1 MHTAVSSLLV
11 AMFLAA
17 SLPVSAQMRERGSS
31 AGQRPQQQQ
40 QPRVQQGAQQ
50 GNATRGDSR
59 QVQHSSPA
67 VRGEQHASRS
77 DGRATPGQHPQAGR
91 DSDRNSHDVRNE
103 RHDGDRRFGRN
114 DDHRGYDQHQRNAGN
129 HGGNG
134 NHYGWSNGNH
144 YGWSNGNHN
153 GGSNGNHN
161 GWQNGRSGGQGNHY
175 GWQGNHNGG
184 QSSTRAFDRRYDNA
198 QQDQR
203 QDIRQ
208 GIRSGELTRQEAS
221 RLMGE
226 QRRLEAQERRYMADG
241 RLSSRERA
249 DMTQDLNR
257 ARQHIYNETHDAQER
272 R

>member
-1 MHTAVSSLLV
+1 MNTMHTAVSSLLV

-144 YGWSNGNHN
+144 N
-153 GGSNGNHN
+153 GGSN
-161 GWQNGRSGGQGNHY
+161 GNHY

-241 RLSSRERA
+241 RLSSWERA
-249 DMTQDLNR
+249 DMAQDLNR

>member
-1 MHTAVSSLLV
+1 MNTMHTAVSSLLV

-31 AGQRPQQQQ
+31 ASQRPQQQQ
-40 QPRVQQGAQQ
+40 QQQRVQPAARQANTSTRSDTHQAQ
-50 GNATRGDSR
+50 APSR
-59 QVQHSSPA
+59 DA
-67 VRGEQHASRS
+67 RGEQHASAS
-77 DGRATPGQHPQAGR
+77 NGRYTPGQHPQANR

-103 RHDGDRRFGRN
+103 RHDGDRHFGRN
-114 DDHRGYDQHQRNAGN
+114 DDHRGYDQHQRNDGN
-129 HGGNG
+129 RGG
-134 NHYGWSNGNH
+134 NGNH

-153 GGSNGNHN
+153 GGSN
-161 GWQNGRSGGQGNHY
+161 GNHY

-221 RLMGE
+221 RLQGE
-226 QRRLEAQERRYMADG
+226 QRRLESQERRYMADG
-241 RLSSRERA
+241 RLSSWERA
-249 DMTQDLNR
+249 DMAQDLNR

>member
-1 MHTAVSSLLV
+1 MNTVMMSSLL
-11 AMFLAA
+11 AAILIAA
-17 SLPVSAQMRERGSS
+17 SVPVTAAERGRSGAS
-31 AGQRPQQQQ
+31 GASGASQRQQPQQQ
-40 QPRVQQGAQQ
+40 RVQPGAQQ
-50 GNATRGDSR
+50 GNSARGDAR
-59 QVQHSSPA
+59 QFQGQA
-67 VRGEQHASRS
+67 RDAGREQHASRS
-77 DGRATPGQHPQAGR
+77 ADRSNPSERQHAQRNHERQSRDVHGERNDGQ
-91 DSDRNSHDVRNE
+91 
-103 RHDGDRRFGRN
+103 RRFGHDGSR
-114 DDHRGYDQHQRNAGN
+114 DHAGSGSNRGGQ
-129 HGGNG
+129 G
-134 NHYGWSNGNH
+134 NHYGWQNGRSGGQGNH
-144 YGWSNGNHN
+144 Y
-153 GGSNGNHN
+153 

-184 QSSTRAFDRRYDNA
+184 QSPTRAFDRRYDHA

-208 GIRSGELTRQEAS
+208 GIRSGELTRQEAG
-221 RLMGE
+221 RLTSE

>member
-1 MHTAVSSLLV
+1 MNTMHTAVSSLLV

-144 YGWSNGNHN
+144 N
-153 GGSNGNHN
+153 GGSN
-161 GWQNGRSGGQGNHY
+161 GNHY

-198 QQDQR
+198 QQNQR

>member
-1 MHTAVSSLLV
+1 MNTMHTAVSSLLV

-40 QPRVQQGAQQ
+40 QPRVQQGTQQ

-144 YGWSNGNHN
+144 N
-153 GGSNGNHN
+153 GGSN
-161 GWQNGRSGGQGNHY
+161 GNHY

-198 QQDQR
+198 QQNQR

>member
-1 MHTAVSSLLV
+1 MNTMHTAVSSLLV

-40 QPRVQQGAQQ
+40 QPRVQQGAPQ

-144 YGWSNGNHN
+144 N
-153 GGSNGNHN
+153 GGSN
-161 GWQNGRSGGQGNHY
+161 GNHY

-198 QQDQR
+198 QQNQR

>member
-1 MHTAVSSLLV
+1 MNTMHTAVSSLLV

-144 YGWSNGNHN
+144 N
-153 GGSNGNHN
+153 GGSN
-161 GWQNGRSGGQGNHY
+161 GNHY

-221 RLMGE
+221 RLQGE
-226 QRRLEAQERRYMADG
+226 QRRLESQERRYMADG

>member
-1 MHTAVSSLLV
+1 MNTMRTAMSSLLV

-31 AGQRPQQQQ
+31 ASQRPQQQQQPRVQQQQ

-59 QVQHSSPA
+59 QVQHSAPA
-67 VRGEQHASRS
+67 VRGEQYASRS

-103 RHDGDRRFGRN
+103 RHDGDRHFGRN
-114 DDHRGYDQHQRNAGN
+114 DDHRGYDQHQRNDGN
-129 HGGNG
+129 RGG
-134 NHYGWSNGNH
+134 NGNH

-153 GGSNGNHN
+153 GGSN
-161 GWQNGRSGGQGNHY
+161 GNHY

-249 DMTQDLNR
+249 DMAQDLNR